1 MQKMIAAHSV
11 ADLKKDK
18 CEWRKIGWG
27 GEGEEEGGGEGG
39 EEGGGEGMG
48 EGDIVVY
55 ISNWFPHLLIYL
67 PLPSFLKD
75 NLQTVLI

>member
-1 MQKMIAAHSV
+1 
-11 ADLKKDK
+11 
-18 CEWRKIGWG
+18 
-27 GEGEEEGGGEGG
+27 
-39 EEGGGEGMG
+39 MG